1 MATMKESKL
10 EALKKEYEELCAK
23 YNLPNFQALNQEFSI
38 EKIADLETELLT
50 KEIRR
55 FIADKIFNYLRFVE
69 TILNPANAPMFI
81 FSIIKSVTPEDKKKF
96 MSIYEKLS
104 DLDLE
109 LIKLDLESTEKRDA
123 EFIRHSFES
132 WNEIKR
138 ELTPVVSKLKFI
150 KEDLNSEKPGNKY
163 FG

>member
-1 MATMKESKL
+1 MATGKESKL
-10 EALKKEYEELCAK
+10 EALKKEYEELCTK
-23 YNLPNFQALNQEFSI
+23 YSLPNFQALNQEFSI

-69 TILNPANAPMFI
+69 TILNPANAPLFI
-81 FSIIKSVTPEDKKKF
+81 FSLIKSVTPEDKKKF
-96 MSIYEKLS
+96 MTIYEKLS
-104 DLDLE
+104 NLDLE
-109 LIKLDLESTEKRDA
+109 LIKLDLDSTEKRDA

-132 WNEIKR
+132 WNEIKK
-138 ELTPVVSKLKFI
+138 ELIPIVSKLKLM
-150 KEDLNSEKPGNKY
+150 KEDLSIEKPGNKY